1 VLGDQHDAVV
11 ARALTRD
18 LAIRAHLA
26 GESTFSLGIV
36 HEACDR
42 DARELAAEAEP
53 RWDQILAG
61 GGPVWLR

>member
-18 LAIRAHLA
+18 IAIRAQLA

-42 DARELAAEAEP
+42 DAAALAAKAEE
-53 RWDQILAG
+53 RWDRMLAG
-61 GGPVWLR
+61 RDPAWLR